1 MRGWGAG
8 RDAVFYLQ
16 WLGKAWMTGSS
27 HRKCG
32 KKNIPSKEN
41 NKCKCF
47 GEEERMVCSRTTKE
61 ARVDVAQR

>member
-1 MRGWGAG
+1 
-8 RDAVFYLQ
+8 
-16 WLGKAWMTGSS
+16 MTGSS